1 MRLFVSKRKV
11 IAVILF
17 CFASACRTV
26 TTPTND
32 GVRSTPV
39 LATPKAPF
47 VLSIVPTRST
57 SDSGVI
63 TIASQ
68 KPDEFYVV
76 LTNISNESQSVWET
90 WNSWGSQTISFEF
103 KFGNNPPILVARGPE
118 EFTKNIPSTFLIP
131 PGEHKVYPIRLDK
144 WWDVRS
150 IPKST
155 ETLVGLKAIYEV
167 PNTREAANYNVWTG
181 RVESDVYKFTLRQW

>member
-11 IAVILF
+11 IGVILF

-39 LATPKAPF
+39 LTTPKAPF
-47 VLSIVPTRST
+47 ELSVVPTRSS
-57 SDSGVI
+57 SDSRVI
-63 TIASQ
+63 TAALQ

-76 LTNISNESQSVWET
+76 LTNISDEPQSVWET

-103 KFGNNPPILVARGPE
+103 TLPDNRRVVVSKGPQV
-118 EFTKNIPSTFLIP
+118 FTMNFPSTFLIP
-131 PGEHKVYPIRLDK
+131 SGGHKVYPIRLDK
-144 WWDVRS
+144 WWDVGS

-155 ETLVGLKAIYEV
+155 EMLVSLKAVYEV
-167 PNTREAANYNVWTG
+167 PVTPEAASYHVWTG
-181 RVESDVYKFTLRQW
+181 RVESGNYKFTLRQW